1 MMKNQASRLKNR
13 IEVYKKNK
21 VQGKIGDT
29 YEEILVKKLWAE
41 IKFQS
46 GSIVNGEGDTEANN
60 TRFKF
65 RVRKTEIDTTHI
77 IKFKELVYEI
87 DYIYPDFKNNSFIE
101 IFVKLKTE

>member
-1 MMKNQASRLKNR
+1 MKNQASRLKNR

-21 VQGKIGDT
+21 VQGEIGDT

-46 GSIVNGEGDTEANN
+46 GSIVNGEGDTESNN

-77 IKFKELVYEI
+77 IKFKGLVYEI

>member
-1 MMKNQASRLKNR
+1 MSSLSSRLKNR

-21 VQGKIGDT
+21 VEGKIGDT
-29 YEEILVKKLWAE
+29 YKEVLVKKLWAE

-46 GSIVNGEGDTEANN
+46 GSIVNGEGDTESNN

-77 IKFKELVYEI
+77 IKFKGLVYEI
-87 DYIYPDFKNNSFIE
+87 DYIYPDFKNNRFIE
-101 IFVKLKTE
+101 LFVKLKTE

>member
-1 MMKNQASRLKNR
+1 MSNLSNRLKNR

-29 YEEILVKKLWAE
+29 YEEVLVKKLWAE

-60 TRFKF
+60 TRFKI
-65 RVRKTEIDTTHI
+65 RIRKTEIDTTHI
-77 IKFKELVYEI
+77 IKFKGLVYEI
-87 DYIYPDFKNNSFIE
+87 DYIYPDFKSNSFIE
-101 IFVKLKTE
+101 LFVKLKTE